1 MNHHEAGRVEAGA
14 LHGRAILVTGASG
27 ALGRTIALG
36 AARHGATVVLHGR
49 DEKRLIA
56 VYDEITA
63 LGAPEPAAIPLDF
76 SGATS
81 RHFDALA
88 ADIAGHVGRL
98 DGIVHCATRSDRL
111 APMAASAVEDW
122 SALFQVNVTAAL
134 GLTRACLPMLRA
146 ALDASVVFTLEA
158 HHGSAT
164 SFWGPYSVPGAALAT
179 AMRIHASEGTTF
191 PHLRFNAVVPGPI
204 AAPTRRITH
213 PAETKGTL
221 PPPDSVVPVYLW
233 LLSEAAKGTTGE
245 IFAPPRDTAG

>member
-1 MNHHEAGRVEAGA
+1 MNHHDAGRVEAGA

-27 ALGRTIALG
+27 GLGRTIALG

-56 VYDEITA
+56 VYDEIVA

-81 RHFDALA
+81 RHFHALA
-88 ADIAGHVGRL
+88 ADVSNHVGRL
-98 DGIVHCATRSDRL
+98 DGLVHCAARSDRL
-111 APMAASAVEDW
+111 APMAASAAEDW
-122 SALFQVNVTAAL
+122 AALFQVNVTAAL

-146 ALDASVVFTLEA
+146 APDASVVFTLES
-158 HHGSAT
+158 HHDAAT
-164 SFWGPYSVPGAALAT
+164 PFWGPYSVPGAALAT
-179 AMRIHASEGTTF
+179 AMRIHAAEGTTF

-213 PAETKGTL
+213 PAETKAAL
-221 PPPDSVVPVYLW
+221 PAPDSVVPVYLW

-245 IFAPPRDTAG
+245 IVGPTQENAG